1 MIEFLYHQDPEQL
14 HVGCEKPHAYFIPY
28 GSRAAAKTAN
38 RASSNRFLT
47 LCGEWDFRY
56 YSSVRKVEDFTA
68 DGWRGEGFDRLN
80 VPMSWQLARG
90 RGYDTAHYTNV
101 NYPFPVDPPFV
112 PDDIPCGLYTRS
124 FEIDGATLAERDV
137 KLVFEGV
144 DSCFY
149 LYINDRFVGYSQ
161 VSHMTS
167 EFTVN
172 PYLKAGTNRIKVL
185 VLKWCDGSY
194 LEDQDKIR
202 LSGIFREVY
211 LLLRDR
217 VHLTDLFVKTQ
228 LTDDFSAATLSV
240 ELETNGATDIA
251 YELISPEG
259 VGIAVGKVFA
269 DRSKTLTVDVAH
281 PMLWNDE
288 TPYLY
293 ELYLTVGDEHIRQEV
308 GFRCFEIRGKV
319 IYVNGKKVKGKGV
332 NRHDSH
338 PKLGAATPMD
348 HMLRDLYILKAHNV
362 NMIRTS
368 HYPNDPRF
376 LELCDRLGFYVCDEA
391 DIETHGM
398 NVLKNEKGETR
409 WHDLTDSPLW
419 GRAYLDRAERMME
432 RDKNRACVLMW
443 SVGNESGTG
452 LNHRLMSEYFHSRI
466 PGCIVHCEDAS
477 RQRAKYANAEKLEE
491 RRMID
496 ADYFD
501 VQSRMYPTVDDV
513 LRMYI
518 MNKQCQKPFFLCEYS
533 HAMGNGPGD
542 LEEYWQAIYR
552 HDAFF
557 GGCVWEMLD
566 HSVDIGTPE
575 KPAYVYGGDF
585 GNVPNDGNFCVD
597 GLLYPDRRP
606 HSGMLEYKQVLRPC
620 RLTASELEKGK
631 ITLRNMRYFT
641 ALSDLDLVW
650 EIERNGRVIRE
661 GRITG
666 LNVAPQRS
674 RTYTLDLG
682 DVRALDGYCYLNLY
696 FRSNRSQPWAATGHE
711 VGFEQIEIKTEPVA
725 RVSESAIATRLSTDA
740 DANAI
745 RVTDGQTT
753 YEFDRVKGALTGMTS
768 DGKQLLSSPVIP
780 TVWRAPIDNDRVH
793 KADWYRALY
802 NRLYVKCY
810 ACEIVEESENAVCI
824 EARISLGGDC
834 RAPVLHATVVYRIEC
849 GEGVTVSTDV
859 KRAHDAPFLPRFGF
873 VFRMPAEN
881 EKLSY
886 FGRGPQESYRDKR
899 QASRVGLFST
909 TVTEHFEH
917 YVRPQENMA
926 HVDTRW
932 VEVGNEAGQGLLIT
946 NTDGTPTFSFN
957 CSHYSAEQ
965 LTATAHDYELKPLE
979 ETVVHVD
986 YDQSCIGSASCGPKL
1001 TPEKQLSAREFS
1013 FSFRLL
1019 PVFTNNVLPFE
1030 KIR

>member
-1 MIEFLYHQDPEQL
+1 MEFLYHQDLEHL

-28 GSRAAAKTAN
+28 GSRKAAKTVN
-38 RASSNRFLT
+38 RAASNRFVT
-47 LCGEWDFRY
+47 LCGEWDFRFY
-56 YSSVRKVEDFTA
+56 RSIREVEDFTA
-68 DGWRGEGFDRLN
+68 ADWSAEGFDRLN

-90 RGYDTAHYTNV
+90 RGYDTAHYTNE

-112 PDDIPCGLYTRS
+112 PDDIPCGLYARC
-124 FEIDGATLAERDV
+124 FEIDAETLCTRDV

-149 LYINDRFVGYSQ
+149 LYINDQFVGYSQ

-172 PYLKAGTNRIKVL
+172 QYLTAGKNSIKVL

-217 VHLTDLFVKTQ
+217 VHLTDLFIKTQ
-228 LTDDFSAATLSV
+228 LSDDFKVATLSM
-240 ELETNGATDIA
+240 ELETNGATEVG
-251 YELISPEG
+251 YELLSPDGISLADGSLSVDRNG
-259 VGIAVGKVFA
+259 VLTLKV
-269 DRSKTLTVDVAH
+269 DT
-281 PMLWNDE
+281 PMLWSDE
-288 TPYLY
+288 TPNLY
-293 ELYLTVGDEHIRQEV
+293 ELYLTVGEEHIRQAI
-308 GFRCFEIRGKV
+308 GFRRFEIKGKV

-338 PKLGAATPMD
+338 PKLGSATPMD

-368 HYPNDPRF
+368 HYPNDPRL

-398 NVLKNEKGETR
+398 TRLKNEEGLTR
-409 WHDLTDSPLW
+409 WHELTESPLW
-419 GRAYLDRAERMME
+419 TKAYLDRAERMME

-452 LNHRLMSEYFHSRI
+452 LNHRLMSEYFHRRI

-477 RQRAKYANAEKLEE
+477 RQRAKYASATDPDE
-491 RRMID
+491 RVQID

-513 LRMYI
+513 LRDYI
-518 MNKQCQKPFFLCEYS
+518 LNKHCQKPFFLCEYS

-542 LEEYWQAIYR
+542 LEEYWQQIYR

-566 HSVDIGTPE
+566 HSVDIGTPG

-620 RLTASELEKGK
+620 RVTAYELEKGRV
-631 ITLRNMRYFT
+631 TLRNMRYFT
-641 ALSDLDLVW
+641 SLSDLDLVW
-650 EIERNGRVIRE
+650 TLERNGEVIGE
-661 GRITG
+661 GRVTG
-666 LNVAPQRS
+666 LQIAPQRS
-674 RTYTLDLG
+674 RSYTLDLG
-682 DVRALDGYCYLNLY
+682 DPCALDGYCYLNLS
-696 FRSNRSQPWAATGHE
+696 FRTNRSHPWAAAGYE
-711 VGFEQIEIKTEPVA
+711 VGFEQIEVRALPVA
-725 RVSESAIATRLSTDA
+725 RVAETAIPTRLLLEGDA
-740 DANAI
+740 QVLRI
-745 RVTDGQTT
+745 TDGQTV
-753 YEFDRVKGALTGMTS
+753 YELDRVKGMLRGITS
-768 DGKQLLSSPVIP
+768 NGKQLLSSPMLP
-780 TVWRAPIDNDRVH
+780 TVWRAPIDNDRVP

-810 ACEIVEESENAVCI
+810 GCEVTEQDEDTVGIKAS
-824 EARISLGGDC
+824 ISLGGDC
-834 RAPVLHATVVYRIEC
+834 KAPVLYATVTYQIKC
-849 GEGVTVSTDV
+849 GEGITVTTDV

-873 VFRMPAEN
+873 VFQMPAEN
-881 EKLSY
+881 ERLSY

-899 QASRVGLFST
+899 HASHVGLFST

-926 HVDTRW
+926 HTDTRW
-932 VEVGNEAGQGLLIT
+932 VTVGNEAGQGLLIT
-946 NTDGTPTFSFN
+946 NAEGTPTFSFN
-957 CSHYSAEQ
+957 CSHYTAEQ
-965 LTATAHDYELKPLE
+965 LTATAHDYELVPLE

-986 YDQSCIGSASCGPKL
+986 YEQSCIGSASCGPKL
-1001 TPEKQLSAREFS
+1001 TEEKQLSARTFAY
-1013 FSFRLL
+1013 SFRLL
-1019 PVFTNNVLPFE
+1019 PVFINNVDPFE
-1030 KIR
+1030 KIK

>member
-1 MIEFLYHQDPEQL
+1 MEFLYHQNPDQL

-28 GSRAAAKTAN
+28 GSRKAAKAAN
-38 RASSNRFLT
+38 RAASSRFIT

-56 YSSVRKVEDFTA
+56 YSSIRQVEDFTA
-68 DGWRGEGFDRLN
+68 EGWQAEGFDRLN

-112 PDDIPCGLYTRS
+112 PDDIPCGLYSRS
-124 FEIDGATLAERDV
+124 FEIDGATLEERDV
-137 KLVFEGV
+137 QLVFEGV

-149 LYINDRFVGYSQ
+149 LYINDQFVGYSQ

-172 PYLKAGTNRIKVL
+172 QYLVAGKNSIKVL

-217 VHLTDLFVKTQ
+217 VHLTDLFVKTT
-228 LTDDFSAATLSV
+228 LTDDFSSATLSV
-240 ELETNGATDIA
+240 ELETNGATEIA

-259 VGIAVGKVFA
+259 VGIATGKIFA
-269 DRSKTLTVDVAH
+269 DRSQMLTLDVAA

-308 GFRCFEIRGKV
+308 GFRRFEIIGKV

-338 PKLGAATPMD
+338 PQLGSATPMD
-348 HMLRDLYILKAHNV
+348 HMLRDLYILKAHNI
-362 NMIRTS
+362 NMVRTS

-398 NVLKNEKGETR
+398 GRLKNEKGETR
-409 WHDLTDSPLW
+409 WHDLTDSSLW
-419 GRAYLDRAERMME
+419 TKSYLDRAERMLE
-432 RDKNRACVLMW
+432 RDKNHACVLMW

-452 LNHRLMSEYFHSRI
+452 LNHRLMSQYFHSRI
-466 PGCIVHCEDAS
+466 PDCIVHCEDAS
-477 RQRAKYANAEKLEE
+477 RQRAKYANATDPEE
-491 RRMID
+491 RKQID

-501 VQSRMYPTVDDV
+501 VQSRMYPAVDEI
-513 LRMYI
+513 LRAYI
-518 MNKQCQKPFFLCEYS
+518 LNKQCQMPFFLCEYS

-542 LEEYWQAIYR
+542 LEEYWQAIYQY
-552 HDAFF
+552 DAFF
-557 GGCVWEMLD
+557 GGCVWEMID
-566 HSVDIGTPE
+566 HSVDIGTPG

-585 GNVPNDGNFCVD
+585 GNFPNDGNFCVD

-620 RLTASELEKGK
+620 RLTASDAANGK

-641 ALSDLDLVW
+641 SLADLDLVW
-650 EIERNGRVIRE
+650 TLERNGEVVRE
-661 GRITG
+661 GRIAG
-666 LNVAPQRS
+666 LQIAPQRN
-674 RTYTLDLG
+674 RTYVLDLG
-682 DVRALDGYCYLNLY
+682 DTEAMDGYCYLNLS
-696 FRSNRSQPWAATGHE
+696 FRSNRSHPWAAAGYE
-711 VGFEQIEIKTEPVA
+711 VGFEQVELKAVPTEC
-725 RVSESAIATRLSTDA
+725 VSERSIRTAFVAEEDA
-740 DANAI
+740 GVI
-745 RVTDGQTT
+745 RVTDGQTV
-753 YEFDRVKGALTGMTS
+753 YEIDRVKGALTQMTS
-768 DGKQLLSSPVIP
+768 EGKQLLSSPVLP

-793 KADWYRALY
+793 KADWYRAHY
-802 NRLYVKCY
+802 DRLSVKCY
-810 ACEIVEESENAVCI
+810 GCEVIGKNEDSVCI
-824 EARISLGGDC
+824 EARISLGAASL
-834 RAPVLHATVVYRIEC
+834 APALHATVTYRIER

-859 KRAHDAPFLPRFGF
+859 KRAYDAPFLPRFGF

-899 QASRVGLFST
+899 QASRIGRFSA

-926 HVDTRW
+926 HTDTRW
-932 VEVGNEAGQGLLIT
+932 AEVGSEAGQGLLIT
-946 NTDGTPTFSFN
+946 NTEKTPTFSFN

-965 LTATAHDYELKPLE
+965 LTTTAHDYELVPLE

-986 YDQSCIGSASCGPKL
+986 YEQSCIGSASCGPKL
-1001 TPEKQLSAREFS
+1001 TPEKQLCAKEFS

-1019 PVFTNNVLPFE
+1019 PVFTNNVMPFE
-1030 KIR
+1030 KLK

>member
-1 MIEFLYHQDPEQL
+1 MEFLYHQDLEHL

-28 GSRAAAKTAN
+28 GSRKAAKTVN
-38 RASSNRFLT
+38 RAASNRFVT
-47 LCGEWDFRY
+47 LCGEWDFRFY
-56 YSSVRKVEDFTA
+56 RSIREVEDFTA
-68 DGWRGEGFDRLN
+68 ADWSAEGFDRLN

-90 RGYDTAHYTNV
+90 RGYDTAHYTNE

-112 PDDIPCGLYTRS
+112 PDDIPCGLYARC
-124 FEIDGATLAERDV
+124 FEIDAETLYTRDV

-149 LYINDRFVGYSQ
+149 LYINDQFVGYSQ

-172 PYLKAGTNRIKVL
+172 QYLTAGKNSIKVL

-211 LLLRDR
+211 LLLRDH
-217 VHLTDLFVKTQ
+217 VHLTDLFIKTQ
-228 LTDDFSAATLSV
+228 LSDDFKVATLSM
-240 ELETNGATDIA
+240 ELETNGATEVG
-251 YELISPEG
+251 YELLSPDGISLADGSLSVDRNG
-259 VGIAVGKVFA
+259 VLTLKV
-269 DRSKTLTVDVAH
+269 DT
-281 PMLWNDE
+281 PMLWSDE
-288 TPYLY
+288 TPNLY
-293 ELYLTVGDEHIRQEV
+293 ELYLTVGEEHIRQAI
-308 GFRCFEIRGKV
+308 GFRRFEIKGKV

-338 PKLGAATPMD
+338 PKLGSATPMD

-368 HYPNDPRF
+368 HYPNDPRL

-398 NVLKNEKGETR
+398 AVLKNEEGLTR
-409 WHDLTDSPLW
+409 WHELTESPLW
-419 GRAYLDRAERMME
+419 TKAYLDRAERMME

-452 LNHRLMSEYFHSRI
+452 LNHRLMSEYFHRRI

-477 RQRAKYANAEKLEE
+477 RQRAKYASATDPDE
-491 RRMID
+491 RVQID

-501 VQSRMYPTVDDV
+501 VQSRMYPPVDVV
-513 LRMYI
+513 LRDYI
-518 MNKQCQKPFFLCEYS
+518 LNKHCQKPFFLCEYS

-542 LEEYWQAIYR
+542 LEEYWQQIYR

-566 HSVDIGTPE
+566 HSVDIGTPG

-620 RLTASELEKGK
+620 RVTAYELEKGRV
-631 ITLRNMRYFT
+631 TLRNMRYFT
-641 ALSDLDLVW
+641 SLSDLDLVW
-650 EIERNGRVIRE
+650 TLERNGEVIGE
-661 GRITG
+661 GRVTG
-666 LNVAPQRS
+666 LQIAPQRS
-674 RTYTLDLG
+674 RSYTLDLG
-682 DVRALDGYCYLNLY
+682 DPCALDGYCYLNLS
-696 FRSNRSQPWAATGHE
+696 FRTNRSHPWAAAGYE
-711 VGFEQIEIKTEPVA
+711 VGFEQIEVRALPVA
-725 RVSESAIATRLSTDA
+725 RVAETAIPTRLLLEGDA
-740 DANAI
+740 QVLRI
-745 RVTDGQTT
+745 TDGQTV
-753 YEFDRVKGALTGMTS
+753 YELDRVKGMLRGITS
-768 DGKQLLSSPVIP
+768 NGKQLLSSPMLP
-780 TVWRAPIDNDRVH
+780 TVWRAPIDNDRVP
-793 KADWYRALY
+793 KVDWYRALY

-810 ACEIVEESENAVCI
+810 GCEVTEQDEDTVGIKAS
-824 EARISLGGDC
+824 ISLGGDC
-834 RAPVLHATVVYRIEC
+834 KAPVLYATVTYQIKC
-849 GEGVTVSTDV
+849 GEGITVTTDV

-873 VFRMPAEN
+873 VFQMPAEN
-881 EKLSY
+881 ERLSY

-899 QASRVGLFST
+899 HASHVGLFST

-926 HVDTRW
+926 HTDTRW
-932 VEVGNEAGQGLLIT
+932 VTVGNEAGQGLLIT
-946 NTDGTPTFSFN
+946 NAEGTPTFSFN
-957 CSHYSAEQ
+957 CSHYTAEQ
-965 LTATAHDYELKPLE
+965 LTATAHDYELVPLE

-986 YDQSCIGSASCGPKL
+986 YEQSCIGSASCGPKL
-1001 TPEKQLSAREFS
+1001 TEEKQLSARTFAY
-1013 FSFRLL
+1013 SFRLL
-1019 PVFTNNVLPFE
+1019 PVFINNVDPFE
-1030 KIR
+1030 KIK